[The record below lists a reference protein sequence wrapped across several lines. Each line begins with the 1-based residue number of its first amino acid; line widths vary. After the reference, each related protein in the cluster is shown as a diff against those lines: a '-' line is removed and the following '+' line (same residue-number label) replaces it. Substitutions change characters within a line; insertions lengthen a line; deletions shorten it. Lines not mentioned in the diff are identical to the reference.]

1 MQEPATVVPQG
12 YFAALGSFLFHYREA
27 LFPFAC
33 LAVWLPGPRIFPY
46 PLTAVGVG
54 LVIAVIGQLLRIATI
69 GLEYIVRG
77 GKNRRVYAED
87 LVTSGVYAH
96 CRNPMYVGNML
107 ILAGVAVGSN
117 SWTCVIVVVPLFTLA
132 YMAIVA
138 AEEQFLRNKF
148 GLAFD
153 EYCRRVPRWIPY
165 GIGFGETFRHGQ
177 FKWRRVL
184 VKEYGTPFGWI
195 LGFSV
200 LTLWHLYQL
209 GEIAEQDELVQVVTT
224 IVIVTIMVRLRVR
237 HLKKTGRLVA
247 D

>member
-1 MQEPATVVPQG
+1 MQEPATVMPQG
-12 YFAALGSFLFHYREA
+12 HFAALGSFLFHYREA

-33 LAVWLPGPRIFPY
+33 LTVWLPGPPIFPH
-46 PLTAVGVG
+46 PLTAVAVG
-54 LVIAVIGQLLRIATI
+54 LVIALIGQLIRIATI
-69 GLEYIVRG
+69 GLEYIIRG

-117 SWTCVIVVVPLFTLA
+117 SWMCVIVVVPLFTVA

-138 AEEQFLRNKF
+138 AEEQFLRSKF
-148 GLAFD
+148 GPAFD
-153 EYCRRVPRWIPY
+153 EYCHHVPRWIPY
-165 GIGFGETFRHGQ
+165 GIGMAEMLRRAE

-195 LGFSV
+195 IGFSV
-200 LTLWHLYQL
+200 LTLWHLYRR
-209 GEIAEQDELVQVVTT
+209 GEIAEQDELVQLVTAIIVVT
-224 IVIVTIMVRLRVR
+224 IIVRLRVR
-237 HLKKTGRLVA
+237 HLKKTGRLIA